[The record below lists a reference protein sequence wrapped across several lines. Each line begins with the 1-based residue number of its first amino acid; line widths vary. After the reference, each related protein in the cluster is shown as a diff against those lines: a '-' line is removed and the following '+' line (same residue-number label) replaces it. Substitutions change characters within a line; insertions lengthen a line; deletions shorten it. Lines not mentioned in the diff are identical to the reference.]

1 MRFGHIPLLI
11 ILQVIFIILFAVFV
25 VYDPKSVVPH
35 GSKFAKKFKPNEALT
50 EEQNK
55 AGKTAFAEDYQ
66 TNAEGAYSGY
76 PLFQDVHVMIFIG
89 FGFLMTFL
97 KKYGLSAMSLNMLI
111 AVICLQWATLVYGFF
126 HLEWKD
132 PNGNDLA
139 IPQIYMNQ
147 VKSMLYSDFAA
158 ATVLISFGVIIGTTS
173 PLQLIVMALIEIV
186 LFFVN
191 EIIGRNYLHAID
203 AGDTIFVH
211 TFGAYFG
218 LGVSRILYTRALAKD
233 NKNEGSDYTHDHF
246 SMIGTIFLW
255 LFWPS
260 FNSATAVTGDAQQ
273 RAILNT
279 YFSLCACVVTAFA
292 TSSFMNDQKKFVME
306 HIQNAT
312 LAGGVAI
319 GAVADLMVG
328 PWAAL
333 VIGSVAGIVSVL
345 GYDILGPYLKKRF
358 KIHDTCGVHN
368 LHGMPGVLGSLL
380 SCIVVSFANSDIYGV
395 KGLADIFP
403 RIGNTYND
411 SYDEPYV
418 FTANHQAV
426 GQFSAFIVTMVIAT
440 FGGLLTGFLLKAIG
454 NCQDLQRPKTGSTVM
469 KMAQSIQ
476 GSIASAAGI
485 ELTNLDENLFSDEM
499 FFEVHADEK
508 DRRASLIATD
518 KANYKRRSSL
528 SMQPS
533 PKM

>member
-11 ILQVIFIILFAVFV
+11 LLQVIFIILFATFV
-25 VYDPKSVVPH
+25 VYDPKTVVPR
-35 GSKFAKKFKPNEALT
+35 GALVSKQFKYNKTLT
-50 EEQNK
+50 TSKEEQEEKFNAK
-55 AGKTAFAEDYQ
+55 FQENAEDS
-66 TNAEGAYSGY
+66 YSGY

-111 AVICLQWATLVYGFF
+111 AVICLQWATLIFGFT
-126 HLEWKD
+126 HLHWED
-132 PNGNDLA
+132 ANGVALEM
-139 IPQIYMNQ
+139 PQIYLNQ
-147 VKSMLYSDFAA
+147 LNSMLFSDFAA
-158 ATVLISFGVIIGTTS
+158 ATVLISFGVVIGTTS

-186 LFFVN
+186 LFFAN
-191 EIIGRNYLHAID
+191 EVIGRKYLHAID

-218 LGVSRILYTRALAKD
+218 LGVSRILYTKALSKE

-260 FNSATAVTGDAQQ
+260 FNSATAVVGDAQQ

-292 TSSFMNDQKKFVME
+292 TSAFMNAQKKFVME

-345 GYDILGPYLKKRF
+345 GYDLLSPYLKKRF

-380 SCIVVSFANSDIYGV
+380 SCIVVSFASKELYGDTIN
-395 KGLADIFP
+395 LIFP
-403 RIGNTYND
+403 QIGKKMTD
-411 SYDEPYV
+411 SYGAEYEY
-418 FTANHQAV
+418 TAKTQAV
-426 GQFSAFIVTMVIAT
+426 NQLLAFVVTMIIAT
-440 FGGLLTGFLLKAIG
+440 VGGLLTGFILKAIG
-454 NCQDLQRPKTGSTVM
+454 HVQELDKPRQGTTVM
-469 KMAQSIQ
+469 KMAQSVQ
-476 GSIASAAGI
+476 GSIASAMGLEI
-485 ELTNLDENLFSDEM
+485 EEFDENLFSDEM
-499 FFEVHADEK
+499 FFEVHHDEK
-508 DRRASLIATD
+508 ERRASLRQVND
-518 KANYKRRSSL
+518 KLGYNSRTP
-528 SMQPS
+528 SMNPMN
-533 PKM
+533 KDV